1 MVLFV
6 CWLYIE
12 YSKEFYT
19 GERIK
24 HQMNSHKKNLKKK
37 CNNFNY
43 KRINTYFLEPY
54 ISALL
59 FS

>member
-1 MVLFV
+1 MMVLFV

-24 HQMNSHKKNLKKK
+24 HPMNSHKKNIKK
-37 CNNFNY
+37 NVTISIY
-43 KRINTYFLEPY
+43 KRIL
-54 ISALL
+54 ISWNHI
-59 FS
+59 

>member
-24 HQMNSHKKNLKKK
+24 NQMNSHKKNIKK
-37 CNNFNY
+37 NVT
-43 KRINTYFLEPY
+43 ISIYFLEPY

>member
-1 MVLFV
+1 MMVLFV

-12 YSKEFYT
+12 YLKEFYI

-24 HQMNSHKKNLKKK
+24 YQMNLYKKNFKKK

-43 KRINTYFLEPY
+43 KRIFIFWNY
-54 ISALL
+54 I
-59 FS
+59 

>member
-1 MVLFV
+1 MMVLFV

-24 HQMNSHKKNLKKK
+24 HQMNSHKKNIKK
-37 CNNFNY
+37 NVTISIIREYLFH
-43 KRINTYFLEPY
+43 IY

>member
-12 YSKEFYT
+12 YLKEFYI

-24 HQMNSHKKNLKKK
+24 YSMNLYKKNIKK
-37 CNNFNY
+37 NVIILIY
-43 KRINTYFLEPY
+43 KRIFIFWNY
-54 ISALL
+54 I
-59 FS
+59 

>member
-24 HQMNSHKKNLKKK
+24 HQMNSHKKNIKKK

-43 KRINTYFLEPY
+43 KRIL
-54 ISALL
+54 ISWNHI
-59 FS
+59 

>member
-6 CWLYIE
+6 YWLYIE

-24 HQMNSHKKNLKKK
+24 HPMNSHKKNIKK
-37 CNNFNY
+37 NVTISIY
-43 KRINTYFLEPY
+43 KRIL
-54 ISALL
+54 ISWNHI
-59 FS
+59 